1 MSRAPLTPLEDALA
15 AVLAQAQPQPL
26 PGAAFVDLLQAD
38 GRVLAADCIAPL
50 QVPPLDNSAMDG
62 YAVRSAEVAQAGTAL
77 PVSQR
82 IPAGQVG
89 TALQVGTVARIFT
102 GAPLPPGA
110 DAIVMQEDCTVLD
123 DGRVR
128 FDAVPQPGQFVR
140 RAGQDIALGSTAL
153 QAGLRLTP
161 AALGLAA
168 SLGLAQLPVARRPRV
183 ALFSTGDELA
193 LPGSIAPQDLPPG
206 HIFNSNRYVLA
217 SLLQRWGCEVVDGG
231 ILPDD
236 RAATHAALAQAAQD
250 CDLLVTSAGVSVG
263 EEDHVRPVVEQLGA
277 LSLWKIA
284 MKPGKP
290 FAFGHVRRSGGDPA
304 AGRAHF
310 IGLPGN
316 PVSSLITALVLLRP
330 FVLAL
335 QGASVVQPPAHW
347 LTADFEITQRDSR
360 REFLRARRNAAG
372 RLELFA
378 NQNSGVLTSTVWAE
392 GLVDNP
398 AQTLIARGDSVRF
411 LPFSELLT

>member
-15 AVLAQAQPQPL
+15 AVLAQAQPL

-62 YAVRSAEVAQAGTAL
+62 YAVRSAEVAQVGTVL

-290 FAFGHVRRSGGDPA
+290 FAFGHLRRSGGDPA

-372 RLELFA
+372 QLELFA

-398 AQTLIARGDSVRF
+398 AQTLIARGSSVRF

>member
-15 AVLAQAQPQPL
+15 AVLAQAQPL

-62 YAVRSAEVAQAGTAL
+62 YAVRSAEVAQAGTVL

-217 SLLQRWGCEVVDGG
+217 SLLQRWGCDVVDGG

-236 RAATHAALAQAAQD
+236 RVATHAALAQAAQD

-304 AGRAHF
+304 TGRAHF

>member
-15 AVLAQAQPQPL
+15 AVLAQAQPL

-89 TALQVGTVARIFT
+89 AALQVGTVARIFT

-372 RLELFA
+372 QLELFA

-398 AQTLIARGDSVRF
+398 AQTLIARGSSVRF

>member
-15 AVLAQAQPQPL
+15 AVLAQAQPL

-62 YAVRSAEVAQAGTAL
+62 YAVRSAEVAQAGTVL

-128 FDAVPQPGQFVR
+128 FDAAPQPGQFVR

-236 RAATHAALAQAAQD
+236 RAATHAALARAAQD

-290 FAFGHVRRSGGDPA
+290 FAFGHLRRSGGDPA

-372 RLELFA
+372 QLELFA

-398 AQTLIARGDSVRF
+398 AQTLIARGDRVRF

>member
-15 AVLAQAQPQPL
+15 AVLAQAQPL

-89 TALQVGTVARIFT
+89 TALQPGTAARIFT

-128 FDAVPQPGQFVR
+128 FDAAPQPGQFVR

-236 RAATHAALAQAAQD
+236 RVATHAALAQAAQD

-290 FAFGHVRRSGGDPA
+290 FAFGHVRRSSEGKT
-304 AGRAHF
+304 AGQAHF

-398 AQTLIARGDSVRF
+398 AQTLIARGDRVRF

>member
-15 AVLAQAQPQPL
+15 AVLAQAQPL
-26 PGAAFVDLLQAD
+26 PGGAFVDLLQAD

-62 YAVRSAEVAQAGTAL
+62 YAVRSAEVAQAGTVL

-236 RAATHAALAQAAQD
+236 RAATHAALARAAQD

-290 FAFGHVRRSGGDPA
+290 FAFGHVRRSSEGKT
-304 AGRAHF
+304 AGQAHF

-360 REFLRARRNAAG
+360 REFLRVRRNAAG
-372 RLELFA
+372 QLELFA

-398 AQTLIARGDSVRF
+398 AQTLIARGDRVRF

>member
-15 AVLAQAQPQPL
+15 AVLAQAQPL

-62 YAVRSAEVAQAGTAL
+62 YAVRSADVAQAGTVL

-360 REFLRARRNAAG
+360 REFLRVRRNAAG
-372 RLELFA
+372 QLELFA

-398 AQTLIARGDSVRF
+398 AQTLIARGDRVRF

>member
-15 AVLAQAQPQPL
+15 AVLAQAQPL

-62 YAVRSAEVAQAGTAL
+62 YAVRSAEVAQAGTVL

-236 RAATHAALAQAAQD
+236 RVATHAALAQAAQD

-304 AGRAHF
+304 TGRAHF

-372 RLELFA
+372 QLELFA

>member
-1 MSRAPLTPLEDALA
+1 MEFTTGLMSLDTALNEMLSRVTPLTAQETLPLVQCFGRILA
-15 AVLAQAQPQPL
+15 SDVVSPL
-26 PGAAFVDLLQAD
+26 DVPGF
-38 GRVLAADCIAPL
+38 
-50 QVPPLDNSAMDG
+50 DNSAMDG
-62 YAVRSAEVAQAGTAL
+62 YAVRSSDIQPERML

-82 IPAGQVG
+82 IPAGAVPG
-89 TALQVGTVARIFT
+89 PLAEGSVARIFT

-236 RAATHAALAQAAQD
+236 RVATHAALAQAAQD

-372 RLELFA
+372 QLELFA

-398 AQTLIARGDSVRF
+398 AQTLIARGDRVRF

>member
-15 AVLAQAQPQPL
+15 AVLAQAQPL

-62 YAVRSAEVAQAGTAL
+62 YAVRSAEVAQAGTVL

-102 GAPLPPGA
+102 GAPLPLGA

-236 RAATHAALAQAAQD
+236 RAATHAALARAAED

-360 REFLRARRNAAG
+360 REFLRVRRNAAG
-372 RLELFA
+372 QLELFA

-398 AQTLIARGDSVRF
+398 AQTLIARGDRVRF

>member
-15 AVLAQAQPQPL
+15 AVLAQAQPL

-290 FAFGHVRRSGGDPA
+290 FAFGHVRRSSEGKT
-304 AGRAHF
+304 AGQAHF

-372 RLELFA
+372 QLELFT

>member
-15 AVLAQAQPQPL
+15 AVLAQAQPL

-62 YAVRSAEVAQAGTAL
+62 YAVRSAEVAQAGAVL

-290 FAFGHVRRSGGDPA
+290 FAFGHVRRSSEGKT
-304 AGRAHF
+304 AGQAHF

>member
-15 AVLAQAQPQPL
+15 AVLAQAQPL

-62 YAVRSAEVAQAGTAL
+62 YAVRSAEVAQAGTVL

-304 AGRAHF
+304 AERAHF

-372 RLELFA
+372 QLELFA

-398 AQTLIARGDSVRF
+398 AQTLIARGDRVRF

>member
-15 AVLAQAQPQPL
+15 AVLAQAQPL

-62 YAVRSAEVAQAGTAL
+62 YAVRSAEVAQVGTVL

-372 RLELFA
+372 QLELFA

>member
-15 AVLAQAQPQPL
+15 AVLAQAQPL

-62 YAVRSAEVAQAGTAL
+62 YAVRSAEVAQAGAVL

-290 FAFGHVRRSGGDPA
+290 FAFGHVRRSSEGKT
-304 AGRAHF
+304 AGQAHF

-398 AQTLIARGDSVRF
+398 AQTLIARGSSVRF

>member
-15 AVLAQAQPQPL
+15 AVLAQAQPL

-236 RAATHAALAQAAQD
+236 RVATHAALAQAAQD

-290 FAFGHVRRSGGDPA
+290 FAFGHVRRSSEGKT
-304 AGRAHF
+304 AGQAHF

-372 RLELFA
+372 QLELFA

>member
-15 AVLAQAQPQPL
+15 AVLAQAQPL

-62 YAVRSAEVAQAGTAL
+62 YAVRSAEVAQAGTVL

-236 RAATHAALAQAAQD
+236 RAATHAALARAAQD

-290 FAFGHVRRSGGDPA
+290 FAFGHVRRSSEGKT
-304 AGRAHF
+304 AGQAHF

-372 RLELFA
+372 QLELFA

>member
-15 AVLAQAQPQPL
+15 AVLAQAQPL

-236 RAATHAALAQAAQD
+236 RVATHAALAQAAQD

-290 FAFGHVRRSGGDPA
+290 FAFGHVRRSSEGKT
-304 AGRAHF
+304 AGQAHF

-372 RLELFA
+372 QLELFT

>member
-15 AVLAQAQPQPL
+15 AVLAQAQPL

-62 YAVRSAEVAQAGTAL
+62 YAVRSAEVAQAGTVL

-236 RAATHAALAQAAQD
+236 RVATHAALAQAAQD

-290 FAFGHVRRSGGDPA
+290 FAFGHLRRSGGDPA

-372 RLELFA
+372 QLELFA

-398 AQTLIARGDSVRF
+398 AQTLIARGSSVRF

>member
-15 AVLAQAQPQPL
+15 AVLAQAQPL

-236 RAATHAALAQAAQD
+236 RVATHAALAQAAQD

-290 FAFGHVRRSGGDPA
+290 FAFGHLRRSGGDPA

-372 RLELFA
+372 QLELFA

-398 AQTLIARGDSVRF
+398 AQTLIARGDRVRF

>member
-15 AVLAQAQPQPL
+15 AVLAQAQPL

-62 YAVRSAEVAQAGTAL
+62 YAVRSAEVAQAGTVL

-236 RAATHAALAQAAQD
+236 RAATHAALARAAQD

-290 FAFGHVRRSGGDPA
+290 FAFGHLRRSGGDPA

-372 RLELFA
+372 QLELFA

-398 AQTLIARGDSVRF
+398 AQTLIARGSSVRF

>member
-15 AVLAQAQPQPL
+15 AVLAQAQPL

-62 YAVRSAEVAQAGTAL
+62 YAVRSAEVAQAGTVL

-290 FAFGHVRRSGGDPA
+290 FAFGHVRRSSEGKT
-304 AGRAHF
+304 AGQAHF

-347 LTADFEITQRDSR
+347 VTADFEIRKPDSR
-360 REFLRARRNAAG
+360 REFLRVRRNAAG
-372 RLELFA
+372 QLELFA

>member
-15 AVLAQAQPQPL
+15 AVLAQAQPL

-62 YAVRSAEVAQAGTAL
+62 YAVRSAEVAQAGTVL

-372 RLELFA
+372 QLELFA

-398 AQTLIARGDSVRF
+398 AQTLIARGNSVRF

>member
-15 AVLAQAQPQPL
+15 AVLAQAQPL

-62 YAVRSAEVAQAGTAL
+62 YAVRSAEVAQAGTVL

-236 RAATHAALAQAAQD
+236 RVATHAALARAAQD

-290 FAFGHVRRSGGDPA
+290 FAFGHLRRSGGDPA

-398 AQTLIARGDSVRF
+398 AQTLIARGSSVRF

>member
-15 AVLAQAQPQPL
+15 AVLAQAQPL

-62 YAVRSAEVAQAGTAL
+62 YAVRSAEVAQAGTVL

-236 RAATHAALAQAAQD
+236 RAATHAALARAAQD

-290 FAFGHVRRSGGDPA
+290 FAFGHVRRSSEGKT
-304 AGRAHF
+304 AGQAHF

-316 PVSSLITALVLLRP
+316 PVSSLITALMLLRP

>member
-15 AVLAQAQPQPL
+15 AVLAQAQPL
-26 PGAAFVDLLQAD
+26 PGGAFVDLLQAD

-62 YAVRSAEVAQAGTAL
+62 YAVRSAEVAQAGTVL

-89 TALQVGTVARIFT
+89 AALQVGTVARIFT

-236 RAATHAALAQAAQD
+236 RAATHAALAQAAED

-290 FAFGHVRRSGGDPA
+290 FAFGHLRRSGGDPA
-304 AGRAHF
+304 AGRARF

-360 REFLRARRNAAG
+360 REFLRVRRNAAG
-372 RLELFA
+372 QLELFA

-398 AQTLIARGDSVRF
+398 AQTLIARGDRVRF

>member
-15 AVLAQAQPQPL
+15 AVLAQAQPL

-128 FDAVPQPGQFVR
+128 FDAAPQPGQFVR

-360 REFLRARRNAAG
+360 REFLRVRRNAAG
-372 RLELFA
+372 QLELFA

-398 AQTLIARGDSVRF
+398 AQTLIARGDRVRF

>member
-15 AVLAQAQPQPL
+15 AVLAQAQPL
-26 PGAAFVDLLQAD
+26 PGGAFVDLLQAD

-62 YAVRSAEVAQAGTAL
+62 YAVRSAEVAQAGTVL

-236 RAATHAALAQAAQD
+236 RAATHAALARAAED

-263 EEDHVRPVVEQLGA
+263 EEDHVSPVVEQLGA

-360 REFLRARRNAAG
+360 REFLRVRRNAAG
-372 RLELFA
+372 QLELFA

-398 AQTLIARGDSVRF
+398 AQTLIARGDRVRF

>member
-15 AVLAQAQPQPL
+15 AVLAQAQPL

-236 RAATHAALAQAAQD
+236 RVATHAALAQAAQD

-290 FAFGHVRRSGGDPA
+290 FAFGHVRRSSEGKT
-304 AGRAHF
+304 AGQAHF

>member
-15 AVLAQAQPQPL
+15 AVLAQAQPL

-236 RAATHAALAQAAQD
+236 RVATHAALAQAAQD

-372 RLELFA
+372 QLELFA

-398 AQTLIARGDSVRF
+398 AQTLIARGSSVRF

>member
-15 AVLAQAQPQPL
+15 AVLAQAQPL

-62 YAVRSAEVAQAGTAL
+62 YAVRSAEVAQAGTVL

-236 RAATHAALAQAAQD
+236 RVATHAALAQAAQD

-290 FAFGHVRRSGGDPA
+290 FAFGHLRRSGGDPA

-372 RLELFA
+372 QLELFA

>member
-15 AVLAQAQPQPL
+15 AVLAQAQPL

-62 YAVRSAEVAQAGTAL
+62 YAVRSAEVVQTGTVL

-236 RAATHAALAQAAQD
+236 RAATHAALARAAQD

-290 FAFGHVRRSGGDPA
+290 FAFGHLRRSGGDPA

-372 RLELFA
+372 QLELFA

>member
-15 AVLAQAQPQPL
+15 AVLAQAQPL

-102 GAPLPPGA
+102 GAPLPQGA

-290 FAFGHVRRSGGDPA
+290 FAFGHVRRSSEGKT
-304 AGRAHF
+304 AGQAHF

>member
-15 AVLAQAQPQPL
+15 AVLAQAQPL

-62 YAVRSAEVAQAGTAL
+62 YAVRSAEVAQAGTVL

-290 FAFGHVRRSGGDPA
+290 FAFGHLRRSGGDPA

-372 RLELFA
+372 QLELFA

-398 AQTLIARGDSVRF
+398 AQTLIARGDRVRF

>member
-15 AVLAQAQPQPL
+15 ALLAQAQPL

-62 YAVRSAEVAQAGTAL
+62 YAVRSAEVAQAGAVL

-236 RAATHAALAQAAQD
+236 RVATHAALAQAAQD

>member
-15 AVLAQAQPQPL
+15 AVLAQAQPL
-26 PGAAFVDLLQAD
+26 PGGAFVDLLQAD

-89 TALQVGTVARIFT
+89 AALQVGTVARIFT

-360 REFLRARRNAAG
+360 REFLRVRRNAAG
-372 RLELFA
+372 QLELFA

-398 AQTLIARGDSVRF
+398 AQTLIARGERVRF

>member
-15 AVLAQAQPQPL
+15 AVLAQAQPL

-62 YAVRSAEVAQAGTAL
+62 YAVRSAEVAQAGTVL

-236 RAATHAALAQAAQD
+236 RVATHAALAQAAQD

-290 FAFGHVRRSGGDPA
+290 FAFGHVRRSSEGKT
-304 AGRAHF
+304 AGQAHF

-360 REFLRARRNAAG
+360 REFLRTRRNAAG

-398 AQTLIARGDSVRF
+398 AQTLIARGDRVRF

>member
-15 AVLAQAQPQPL
+15 AVLAQAQPL

-38 GRVLAADCIAPL
+38 GRVLATDCIAPL

-62 YAVRSAEVAQAGTAL
+62 YAVRSAEVAQAGTVL

-236 RAATHAALAQAAQD
+236 RVATHAALAQAAQD

-372 RLELFA
+372 QLELFA

>member
-15 AVLAQAQPQPL
+15 AVLAQAQPL

-62 YAVRSAEVAQAGTAL
+62 YAVRSAEVAQVGTVL

-236 RAATHAALAQAAQD
+236 RAATHAALARAAQD

-290 FAFGHVRRSGGDPA
+290 FAFGHLRRSGGDPA

-398 AQTLIARGDSVRF
+398 AQTLIARGDRVRF

>member
-15 AVLAQAQPQPL
+15 AVLAQAQPL

-62 YAVRSAEVAQAGTAL
+62 YAVRSAEVAQAGTVL

-236 RAATHAALAQAAQD
+236 RVATHAALAQAAQD

-290 FAFGHVRRSGGDPA
+290 FAFGHVRRSSEGKT
-304 AGRAHF
+304 AGQAHF

-372 RLELFA
+372 QLELFA

-398 AQTLIARGDSVRF
+398 AQTLIARGDRVRF